1 MKILQIVHGFIPYMI
16 AGTEV
21 YSYNLSKE
29 LAKRHEVF
37 IFFRNNNY
45 KSEEYSLSFR
55 QFEGMQLYSINN
67 TFKLL
72 HSFENTYSNDKIDKA
87 FAVVLDKIKPDVV
100 HIQHL
105 MFLSTGII
113 KEIRKRNIPIVFTLH
128 DYWLICP
135 QGQLLK
141 NNSAPCEGKDY
152 SCCLDCVTYQLY
164 VQKNTFKYHHF
175 LEKILPN
182 AFLQLFRK
190 IYINYA
196 KVLFLPDKMALEQI
210 KNRVRHMQGVF
221 AEVDIFISPS
231 KFLREK
237 FIKFG
242 IPEKKIIFSR
252 YGFDF
257 NSFKEINK
265 KHSSKLRFAF
275 IGNFMP
281 AKGLHLL
288 VEAFNRI
295 NPADAEL
302 KIYGKLI
309 SYKGLIENYFH
320 KTKKLVKNKN
330 IHFFPHFD
338 NRNAAEIFSE
348 IDVLVAPS
356 IWYENSPLVIQEA
369 FLTGTAVIAA
379 DIGGISELIRNGLNG
394 LLFKNGDIDSLK
406 SAIEYIIFHPDCIS
420 KFRVN
425 ATPVK
430 NIEDNSVEIE
440 KIYNKLI
447 RDKNAI

>member
-1 MKILQIVHGFIPYMI
+1 MKILQIVHGFIPHTI

-21 YSYNLSKE
+21 YTYNLVKE
-29 LAKRHEVF
+29 LAKKHEVF
-37 IFFRNNNY
+37 VFFRSNNDN
-45 KSEEYSLSFR
+45 SEEYALSFQ

-72 HSFENTYSNDKIDKA
+72 HSFENTFSNDEIDKVFGA
-87 FAVVLDKIKPDVV
+87 VLDKIKPDIV

-105 MFLSTGII
+105 IFLSTGII
-113 KEIRKRNIPIVFTLH
+113 KEIKKRNIPIVFTLH

-152 SCCLDCVTYQLY
+152 SCCLNCVTYQLY
-164 VQKNTFKYHHF
+164 VQKNIFKYHHF
-175 LEKILPN
+175 LKRILPD

-196 KVLFLPDKMALEQI
+196 KTVFLPDKIALEQI
-210 KNRVRHMQGVF
+210 KKRVKHMQRVI
-221 AEVDIFISPS
+221 AEVDMFISPS

-242 IPEKKIIFSR
+242 IPENKIKFCR
-252 YGFDF
+252 YGFDT
-257 NSFKEINK
+257 NSFKKINK
-265 KHSSKLRFAF
+265 KYSSKLRLAF

-295 NPADAEL
+295 EADAEL

-309 SYKGLIENYFH
+309 SYKGLIENYFY
-320 KTKKLVKNKN
+320 KTKKSVKNKN
-330 IHFFPHFD
+330 IHFMQSFD

-348 IDVLVAPS
+348 IDVLIVPS

-369 FLTGTAVIAA
+369 FLSGTAVIAA
-379 DIGGISELIRNGLNG
+379 DIGGIPELIKNGENG
-394 LLFKNGDIDSLK
+394 LLFKSGDIDSLK
-406 SAIEYIIFHPDCIS
+406 NAIEYIISYSDCLT
-420 KFRVN
+420 KFREN
-425 ATPVK
+425 ATLVE
-430 NIEDNSVEIE
+430 NIKDHAEEIE
-440 KIYNKLI
+440 EMYNQLI
-447 RDKNAI
+447 KERNGD